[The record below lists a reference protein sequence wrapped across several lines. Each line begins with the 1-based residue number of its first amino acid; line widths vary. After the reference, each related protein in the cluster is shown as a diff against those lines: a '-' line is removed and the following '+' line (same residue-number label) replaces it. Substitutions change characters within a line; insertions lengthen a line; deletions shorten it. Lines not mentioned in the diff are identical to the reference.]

1 MPAHSV
7 LSLDV
12 RARYPRA
19 VLRIGVESEDGQG
32 YSEEGSPCGLR
43 GRTAGDGTIRPHSFS
58 KAQLEERGGPHGRG
72 HIEVLLQQGG
82 KKSGRVFTDRGAH
95 GPDQVNPSCASDLSS
110 DFYPARNPSRNA
122 ARNRAASWG
131 TASKQGQHPA
141 RLTSLALTGQLPGRR
156 DGALICG
163 FPCAGSN
170 WPNRQFCCVQDQ
182 RHLEVG
188 LDDGY
193 IYSQSS
199 LFTPR
204 IQFLHLDTLLSLQGS
219 ISSSLQVELI
229 SSQLHRPTQWRPP
242 PTMKMGMALPSQPP
256 I

>member
-1 MPAHSV
+1 MEEVTLSCPCMP
-7 LSLDV
+7 
-12 RARYPRA
+12 
-19 VLRIGVESEDGQG
+19 
-32 YSEEGSPCGLR
+32 
-43 GRTAGDGTIRPHSFS
+43 
-58 KAQLEERGGPHGRG
+58 
-72 HIEVLLQQGG
+72 LQQGG

-95 GPDQVNPSCASDLSS
+95 GPDQVYPSCASGLSS
-110 DFYPARNPSRNA
+110 DFYPARNASRNA

-141 RLTSLALTGQLPGRR
+141 RLTSLAFTGQLPGRHA
-156 DGALICG
+156 GALICG

-170 WPNRQFCCVQDQ
+170 WPNRQFCSVHDRR
-182 RHLEVG
+182 RHPEVG

-193 IYSQSS
+193 IYSQYS

-204 IQFLHLDTLLSLQGS
+204 IQSLHLVILLSLQGS
-219 ISSSLQVELI
+219 IPSSLQLELI
-229 SSQLHRPTQWRPP
+229 SSQLHRPTQWHLP